1 MTLISKHA
9 CELRPLTP
17 AAGVVTQM
25 IKALI
30 QKRVDKYTNPLKT
43 DNRKK
48 SLLWQNKNIAIGGF
62 VMARNMK
69 KQAIYKKYRHDGDG
83 E

>member
-48 SLLWQNKNIAIGGF
+48 RPP
-62 VMARNMK
+62 VV
-69 KQAIYKKYRHDGDG
+69 